1 MIFKPDSA
9 HELCSVGIDKKIIFW
24 DTRAKNARGD
34 SIPQQT
40 AQRES
45 KESETVGASSLRQ
58 QKVTELNPTF
68 KLLNVHRDDIN
79 TVAWSTLN
87 PNLIAT
93 GSNDTKV
100 CVIDVRK
107 FSNSAA

>member
-9 HELCSVGIDKKIIFW
+9 HELCSVGIDRKIIFW
-24 DTRAKNARGD
+24 DTRVKNARGD
-34 SIPQQT
+34 SVLQ

-45 KESETVGASSLRQ
+45 KESEAVGSSSLRQ

-68 KLLNVHRDDIN
+68 RLLNVHRDDIN